1 MCTCDGSPSAA
12 LVHRLNGE
20 TPCRASLDAQNDYKR
35 ELIAHRTG
43 PPRRYSGRVPGE
55 LYGEELAAAVLK
67 HLHEHPVGL
76 TSREIARAFHFRSPD
91 GGGSMRVLFQL
102 WKLFHVGKVGYVVTP
117 RLDGSNR
124 TTRRWSL
131 S

>member
-1 MCTCDGSPSAA
+1 MSGMMSSSVNGLPSAPFIVA
-12 LVHRLNGE
+12 PVV
-20 TPCRASLDAQNDYKR
+20 
-35 ELIAHRTG
+35 
-43 PPRRYSGRVPGE
+43 RVPGE